1 MKKSLRNTLAVVGGL
16 GTLALLASCNS
27 FCSVT
32 DTSNFRYA
40 YDPINTTFYEPT
52 DVANP
57 HEEAL
62 DDLFNEFQER
72 SKLSAELLT
81 WDEFEFVD
89 DEGTVSYSENKE
101 EFEKRL
107 FNDIND
113 NLYSVN
119 AGQLVVSV
127 KVNETDESETTY
139 RMYTGL
145 NDLTEELFTKA
156 TNGQYNYIIPSYSF
170 INEIDKKTLSRVVE
184 EANKQMTIID
194 STISSDFSNLDFAT
208 LYGYSAAD
216 LASYESMEDGANK
229 ESLLDK
235 MQKDREEG
243 SILAHYGYLKH
254 YGVKTDDKGNEV
266 ADYFQTVLTW
276 NDEIADTLGVDSVM
290 TSNYI
295 KAYETLLNQK
305 VSTVRT
311 CITVEDGFYGNLT
324 NDPLNNTVLVE
335 GKSVD
340 FWADWGNAFTKHGFL
355 EGLLVYPIAVGVENL
370 SHAFGMNGWG
380 QVGAVLVMTLIVR
393 FLFMAITFP
402 STLSQQ
408 KMSYLQPEI
417 AKLQQKY
424 PNATTNEYDKQRLSQ
439 AQMAL
444 YKKHKVHPFLS
455 MVTLIIQFPL
465 FICVWNALQGSA
477 SLGTDAVLGLNLA
490 DSIWSVLTN
499 FTNWPSN
506 PGWWTAL
513 VLILIMS
520 AGQVVGMLLPQWLN
534 KKRTKSVAK
543 TVKSETMDKNA
554 KTMKITQWV
563 MTIFV
568 IIMGFT
574 LPAAMGVYW
583 FAGSIFTIIQSLILH
598 FVFVKKGVK

>member
-1 MKKSLRNTLAVVGGL
+1 MKKSLRNTLAIVGGI
-16 GTLALLASCNS
+16 GTLAILASCNS

-40 YDPINTTFYEPT
+40 YDPINTTFYEPLNEN
-52 DVANP
+52 DP
-57 HEEAL
+57 YKEAM
-62 DDLFNEFQER
+62 DDLYNEFQ
-72 SKLSAELLT
+72 SKSGLKEELLT
-81 WDEFEFVD
+81 WNEFEFVD
-89 DEGTVSYSENKE
+89 DNGVVKYSENKE
-101 EFEKRL
+101 EFENRL

-127 KVNETDESETTY
+127 KVNETDETETTY
-139 RMYTGL
+139 KMYTGL
-145 NDLTEELFTKA
+145 NDLTLQLFTNS
-156 TNGQYNYIIPSYSF
+156 TSQQQNYIIPSYSF
-170 INEIDKKTLSRVVE
+170 INELDKKTLSLIVE
-184 EANKQMTIID
+184 EANKQMGVID

-208 LYGYSAAD
+208 LYGYSAQD
-216 LASYESMEDGANK
+216 LASYKVMEDSAEK
-229 ESLLDK
+229 EALLDK
-235 MQKDREEG
+235 MQKDREDG

-254 YGVKTDDKGNEV
+254 YGIKTDDKGNEV
-266 ADYFQTVLTW
+266 ADYFARVLTW
-276 NDEIADTLGVDSVM
+276 NDEISKDIGADKVM
-290 TSNYI
+290 TLNYI
-295 KAYETLLNQK
+295 KAYELLLNQE

-311 CITVEDGFYGNLT
+311 CITVNDGFYGNLT
-324 NDPLNNTVLVE
+324 NDPLNNTVKVE

-380 QVGAVLVMTLIVR
+380 QVAAVLVMTLIVR

-490 DSIWSVLTN
+490 DSIWSVLSN
-499 FTNWPSN
+499 FANWPNN

-513 VLILIMS
+513 ILILIMS
-520 AGQVVGMLLPQWLN
+520 AGQIVGMLLPQWLN
-534 KKRTKSVAK
+534 KKRTKEVAK

-568 IIMGFT
+568 IVMGFT